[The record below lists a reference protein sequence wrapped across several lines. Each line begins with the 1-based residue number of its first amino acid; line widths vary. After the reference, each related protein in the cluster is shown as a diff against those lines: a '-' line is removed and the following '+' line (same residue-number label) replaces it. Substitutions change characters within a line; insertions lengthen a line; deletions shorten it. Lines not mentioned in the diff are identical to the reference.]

1 MFPDCKEKLCGS
13 SKVLLNSNLDDE
25 ANGQAPFDS
34 DFPQIQSEDSV
45 PFQTFRLLFSQIQAP

>member
-13 SKVLLNSNLDDE
+13 PKVLLNSNLDDE

-34 DFPQIQSEDSV
+34 DFPQIQSEDFV
-45 PFQTFRLLFSQIQAP
+45 PFSDFPFAF